1 MDVGSNGML
10 QYFAVHV
17 SGTALRLSRF
27 APIAQEEA
35 LMEFELTPAP
45 TLASWILLG
54 IAGALLAAT
63 LLFAWFAWSASH
75 LSVEVTRDALQ
86 LRVPLY
92 GRTIPLSH
100 LDLAHA
106 LVTDIDPASR
116 VQPTLRTNGI
126 GLPGYRVGWFKLANG
141 AKALLAVTSERRVL
155 YVPTTEGYALLLSLK
170 RPERALAQLRAPTS
184 A

>member
-1 MDVGSNGML
+1 ML
-10 QYFAVHV
+10 QYFAAHV

-35 LMEFELTPAP
+35 LMEFELTPAS

-116 VQPTLRTNGI
+116 VQPPR
-126 GLPGYRVGWFKLANG
+126 Y
-141 AKALLAVTSERRVL
+141 
-155 YVPTTEGYALLLSLK
+155 
-170 RPERALAQLRAPTS
+170 APTAS
-184 A
+184 AYPAIERSGSNWPTVRRSFSP